1 MYVVMRMLSKINL
14 KKENIS
20 ADLVIWIINKH
31 CLEIPLTA
39 RECFIYIFFD
49 RLLSYRLLNLL
60 YLMPWKGWNK
70 VNINQRYMHIACCS
84 SLYVPTH
91 LVSVF
96 IINFPLVSL
105 N

>member
-1 MYVVMRMLSKINL
+1 MFLILTFLCEQCSITIIAFNGKSEYEMIPESVV
-14 KKENIS
+14 
-20 ADLVIWIINKH
+20 
-31 CLEIPLTA
+31 
-39 RECFIYIFFD
+39 
-49 RLLSYRLLNLL
+49 

-70 VNINQRYMHIACCS
+70 VNVNQRYMYIACCS
-84 SLYVPTH
+84 SVYVPTH